1 MGYYIDIIEK
11 INSATK
17 DEEIKE
23 IFDQVER
30 QSPSIKKAADEN
42 RKSEGSKREQE
53 EKKTPSIPQLVN
65 LSNPFSNNRTIST
78 PASSYLL
85 GSLPTPSVPYA
96 AARQNDPVYS
106 AALDL

>member
-1 MGYYIDIIEK
+1 MGYYTDIIKK

-53 EKKTPSIPQLVN
+53 EKN
-65 LSNPFSNNRTIST
+65 DM
-78 PASSYLL
+78 
-85 GSLPTPSVPYA
+85 LP
-96 AARQNDPVYS
+96 
-106 AALDL
+106 L